1 MCVEIIGPESK
12 ISFKP
17 ELPLE
22 EQIVGSK
29 EVLIDCTPDCPK
41 VVKFLSEVEKA
52 CKCGKTLNIKL
63 KMLGN
68 NLNLFN
74 KTRKLNKEIMN
85 NDIVSKI
92 ALLYD
97 RTDRGL
103 EELSNMCRKGKCE

>member
-1 MCVEIIGPESK
+1 
-12 ISFKP
+12 
-17 ELPLE
+17 
-22 EQIVGSK
+22 
-29 EVLIDCTPDCPK
+29 
-41 VVKFLSEVEKA
+41 
-52 CKCGKTLNIKL
+52 
-63 KMLGN
+63 MLGN